1 MAEGKE
7 KNQSRGEHLESVN
20 RLKCLRAVPLALF
33 VAAAALWV
41 APGAGAAI
49 TSSQVSAPAS
59 PTFSIFNREAP
70 ATFAVTGTAT
80 GAAVGEKVDLRCY
93 RNALASQQLQANVA
107 VAANGSFSAPAVSAE
122 TATDENCVLRAVPAG
137 TEPTELAPFTGPVL
151 ATGESET
158 FFTEGDVNEG
168 MPYDLY
174 LNGQQLTAA
183 DDYDSIGDCGLA
195 DSYLRNAEFQQI
207 ATFFCNDFYE
217 SRNGTG
223 QPAGSG
229 FRVDAANAY
238 FSAAANQINDEA
250 NGFPSL
256 AYGYTQNPNNG
267 DLTISDGESPAIC
280 PIAAYPPNAGTC
292 EEFLPSGVR
301 DERTIEQTHDGH
313 LVMITDSL
321 ASTDGKAH
329 TVEALPENEQN
340 FNQHGEE
347 IEYKFPGES
356 GYAPRVKGES
366 IAFPSASVGAVYVKV
381 VGAADGDMETGRGA
395 ILFFQPSSPAYFN
408 EFNQGRNGFYFNNT
422 ATVPAT
428 GTATIRYAYAQA
440 FTEAEVEAL
449 VNDATGALTP
459 PPPTPPAPTP
469 TVPTP
474 SVSEPSAATASPN
487 LVKQAT
493 GTRPSPKKAIFRI
506 RKVQHFKA
514 DGTLNMRVVVT
525 GPGRLSLTGKRVASV
540 SRRATRKSSTFLA
553 VTPTAALEELMI
565 ERGVVHVTVEVKFA
579 PDRGSSRV
587 KVKKMR
593 LAMNE

>member
-1 MAEGKE
+1 MAEGTE
-7 KNQSRGEHLESVN
+7 KHRSRGEHLESVN

-33 VAAAALWV
+33 AAAALWV

-59 PTFSIFNREAP
+59 PTFGIFNHEAP

-93 RNALASQQLQANVA
+93 RNALVSQKLQANVT
-107 VAANGSFSAPAVSAE
+107 VTVNGTFSAPAVSAE

-151 ATGESET
+151 ATGESEA
-158 FFTEGDVNEG
+158 FFTEGDANEG
-168 MPYDLY
+168 MPYDFY

-183 DDYDSIGDCGLA
+183 DDYDSAGDCGLA
-195 DSYLRNAEFQQI
+195 DSYLRNAEFEQI
-207 ATFFCNDFYE
+207 ATFFCNDFYQ

-223 QPAGSG
+223 HPVGSG
-229 FRVDAANAY
+229 FRVDGANAY
-238 FSAAANQINDEA
+238 FSSAANQINDEA
-250 NGFPSL
+250 DGFPSL
-256 AYGYTQNPNNG
+256 AYSYSQDPTNG
-267 DLTISDGESPAIC
+267 DLTIADDESPAIC
-280 PIAAYPPNAGTC
+280 PIATYPPSARTC

-313 LVMITDSL
+313 LVVITDSL

-356 GYAPRVKGES
+356 GYAPRDEGES
-366 IAFPSASVGAVYVKV
+366 IAFPSGGVGAVYVKV
-381 VGAADGDMETGRGA
+381 IGAADGDMKTGRGA
-395 ILFFQPSSPAYFN
+395 IVFFQPSSPAYFN
-408 EFNQGRNGFYFNNT
+408 EFNRSRNSFYFDNT

-440 FTEAEVEAL
+440 FTQAEVEAL
-449 VNDATGALTP
+449 VNGATEALTP
-459 PPPTPPAPTP
+459 PTPARS
-469 TVPTP
+469 VSTP
-474 SVSEPSAATASPN
+474 SVSEPSASTPSATLDKP
-487 LVKQAT
+487 AT
-493 GTRPSPKKAIFRI
+493 GTGSSPKTAIFRI

-514 DGTLNMRVVVT
+514 NGTLNMRVMVT

-540 SRRATRKSSTFLA
+540 SQRAAREGSTFLT
-553 VTPTAALEELMI
+553 VTPTAALEELMM
-565 ERGVVHVTVEVKFA
+565 ERGVVYVTVDVKFA

-593 LAMNE
+593 LALNG